1 MLPEEAQRVVLESVT
16 PGLPELRPLDEA
28 RGRALAEPIL
38 ASEDLPAFAQS
49 AMDGYALAAPGGAP
63 AGMRFKLAGLSRAGG
78 EMPPALKLGE
88 AVRIFTGAP
97 VPAGATLIAIQEIS
111 EISGEWIIPKS
122 DVPEGLYLRPAG
134 SDIKA
139 GAEALAAGTWLGPA
153 ALSLLKGLGLAEVSV
168 HRAPRV
174 SLVASGD
181 ELCLSPA
188 EKKPGQ
194 VMESSSIGI
203 RAALRHEGLSLHSMH
218 HARDEKKSHVRV
230 LREALEQCEVLLIT
244 GGVSVGDY
252 DLARPALQ
260 ELGVETIFWRVRQR
274 PGGPLYF
281 GKKGHR
287 LVFGLPG
294 NPASTLVCFY
304 QHVLP
309 ALRKSVGRSDVR
321 LPRIPAA
328 LEHDFRKPAGK
339 VHFVRARVRPSA
351 SGLSVRLDAQQE
363 SHTLRSFAE
372 SNALA
377 VLSAELEFV
386 PEGALIHCDLL
397 PGAFA

>member
-1 MLPEEAQRVVLESVT
+1 MLPEEAQRIILEHVT
-16 PGLPELRPLDEA
+16 PGAPENRPLDEA
-28 RGRALAEPIL
+28 RGRALVAPVF
-38 ASEDLPAFAQS
+38 ASENLPAFSQS

-63 AGMRFKLAGLSRAGG
+63 AGMRFKLSGVSRAGG
-78 EMPPALKLGE
+78 EAPPALKAGE
-88 AVRIFTGAP
+88 AARIFTGAP
-97 VPAGATLIAIQEIS
+97 VPEGATLIAIQEIS
-111 EISGEWIIPKS
+111 EASDEWIAPKS
-122 DVPEGLYLRPAG
+122 AVPEGLYLRPAG

-153 ALSLLKGLGLAEVSV
+153 ALSLLKGLGLTEVSV

-174 SLVASGD
+174 SLVVSGD
-181 ELCLSPA
+181 ELCMSPP

-194 VMESSSIGI
+194 VMESSSIGL
-203 RAALRHEGLSLHSMH
+203 RAALRNEGLTLNSMH
-218 HARDEKKSHVRV
+218 HARDEQKAHVRV
-230 LREALEQCEVLLIT
+230 LSEALEQCDVLLIT

-252 DLARPALQ
+252 DLVRPALQ
-260 ELGVETIFWRVRQR
+260 ELGVETIFWKVRQR
-274 PGGPLYF
+274 PGGPFYF
-281 GKKGHR
+281 GKKGPR

-309 ALRKSVGRSDVR
+309 ALRKILGRSDAR
-321 LPRIPAA
+321 LPRVPAE
-328 LEHDFRKPAGK
+328 LEHDFRKPGGK

-351 SGLSVRLDAQQE
+351 SGLSVRLDGQQD

-372 SNALA
+372 ANALA
-377 VLSAELEFV
+377 VLPAELEFV
-386 PEGALIHCDLL
+386 PEGALVHCDLL